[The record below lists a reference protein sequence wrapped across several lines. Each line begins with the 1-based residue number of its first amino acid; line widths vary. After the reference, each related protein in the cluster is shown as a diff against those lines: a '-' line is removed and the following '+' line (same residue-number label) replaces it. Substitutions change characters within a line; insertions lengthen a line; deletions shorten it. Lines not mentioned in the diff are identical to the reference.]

1 MKKVKFAFFATLLV
15 SVMLTGCI
23 RPYNRPA
30 VVQIETN
37 ETAFLVDMRSDG
49 SASTDT
55 MTKIQRK
62 DVLIDG
68 YWVQTG
74 RFHSSG
80 YWRPTQ
86 KVLVVSRKPVEIHWS
101 ESNSDPTVRAVSSE
115 SVGFR
120 VPLVAN
126 ATIQSDEDAATY
138 LKWFKSNREAN
149 QSVQWERI
157 YASEWPIREEA
168 EPLENAINRVIFP
181 VVNNKLS
188 ELFLEVP
195 IIECESKRVEFVT
208 QAFEA
213 AKEEALKYGITLLIL
228 SSTDGLLYDDPEFQ
242 KRIDDLAV
250 AKMRENV
257 LRQEQ
262 LNAAAEQRVKTT
274 QAQTEAEVA
283 RIQGQTVDIQR
294 RQMEIEGQRLIYQAQ
309 ADAIRTQANKAWPA
323 TLVVEDLEMLGNLG
337 LVQK

>member
-1 MKKVKFAFFATLLV
+1 MKRINFFFLAPVLVLLA
-15 SVMLTGCI
+15 GCI

-49 SASTDT
+49 SASADS

-74 RFHSSG
+74 RFPNSG

-101 ESNSDPTVRAVSSE
+101 ESSSDPTVRAVSSE

-120 VPLVAN
+120 VPLVIN
-126 ATIQSDEDAATY
+126 ATIQSDEDAAVY

-149 QSVQWERI
+149 QAVQWERI
-157 YASEWPIREEA
+157 NASKWPIREEA

-188 ELFLEVP
+188 ELFLQVP
-195 IIECESKRVEFVT
+195 IIGCESKRVEYVV

-213 AKEEALKYGITLLIL
+213 ARAEAAKYGITLLIL
-228 SSTDGLLYDDPEFQ
+228 SSTDGLLYDDSEFQ
-242 KRIDDLAV
+242 RRINNLAV
-250 AKMRENV
+250 AKLHENV
-257 LRQEQ
+257 LRQDE
-262 LNAAAEQRVKTT
+262 LNAVAERKVKTT
-274 QAQTEAEVA
+274 EAQTEAEVA

-309 ADAIRTQANKAWPA
+309 ADAIRTQANKAWPT
-323 TLVVEDLEMLGNLG
+323 TLVVEDLDMLGNLG

>member
-1 MKKVKFAFFATLLV
+1 
-15 SVMLTGCI
+15 
-23 RPYNRPA
+23 
-30 VVQIETN
+30 
-37 ETAFLVDMRSDG
+37 MRSED
-49 SASTDT
+49 SAATDA

-74 RFHSSG
+74 RYSASG

-120 VPLVAN
+120 IPLVIN

-138 LKWFKSNREAN
+138 LKWFKSNRENN
-149 QSVQWERI
+149 QSVLWERI
-157 YASEWPIREEA
+157 NASEWPIREEA

-188 ELFLEVP
+188 ELFLKVP
-195 IIECESKRVEFVT
+195 IIECESSRVEFISL
-208 QAFEA
+208 AFEA
-213 AKEEALKYGITLLIL
+213 AKTEAAKYGVTILIL
-228 SSTDGLLYDDPEFQ
+228 SSTDGLLYDDAEFQ
-242 KRIDDLAV
+242 KRINDLAA
-250 AKMRENV
+250 AKMRENI
-257 LRQEQ
+257 LRQDQ
-262 LNAAAEQRVKTT
+262 LNATAEQRVKTT
-274 QAQTEAEVA
+274 QAQTEAEIA

-309 ADAIRTQANKAWPA
+309 ADAIRTQANKAWPT
-323 TLVVEDLEMLGNLG
+323 TLVVEDLEMLGTLG
-337 LVQK
+337 LVQR

>member
-1 MKKVKFAFFATLLV
+1 MKKIKHALFASSLV
-15 SVMLTGCI
+15 CAMLTGCI

-49 SASTDT
+49 SASADS

-74 RFHSSG
+74 RFSNRG

-86 KVLVVSRKPVEIHWS
+86 KVLVVSRKPVEIYWPAS
-101 ESNSDPTVRAVSSE
+101 ERDPVVRAVSSE

-120 VPLVAN
+120 IPLVIN
-126 ATIQSDEDAATY
+126 AAIQSDEDASSY

-149 QSVQWERI
+149 QSVQWDKI
-157 YASEWPIREEA
+157 KASEWPVREEA
-168 EPLENAINRVIFP
+168 EPLESAVNRVVFP
-181 VVNNKLS
+181 VINNKLS
-188 ELFLEVP
+188 ELFLQVP

-208 QAFEA
+208 EAFETARREA
-213 AKEEALKYGITLLIL
+213 AKYGITLLIL

-242 KRIDDLAV
+242 NRINDLAV
-250 AKMRENV
+250 AKMYENV

-262 LNAAAEQRVKTT
+262 LNAAAEQQVKTT

-309 ADAIRTQANKAWPA
+309 ADAIRTQADKAWPA
-323 TLVVEDLEMLGNLG
+323 TLVVEDLDMLGSLG

>member
-1 MKKVKFAFFATLLV
+1 MKNSNLFLV
-15 SVMLTGCI
+15 FTVLAGVMLAGCI

-49 SASTDT
+49 SASADD

-62 DVLIDG
+62 DVLVDG

-74 RFHSSG
+74 RFQYSG

-86 KVLVVSRKPVEIHWS
+86 KVLVVSRKPVEINWS
-101 ESNSDPTVRAVSSE
+101 ASSSDPTVRAVSSE

-120 VPLVAN
+120 IPLVIN
-126 ATIQSDEDAATY
+126 ATIQSDDDASTY
-138 LKWFKSNREAN
+138 LKWFKSNRNAAETR
-149 QSVQWERI
+149 WEHI
-157 YASEWPIREEA
+157 NASEWPIREEA
-168 EPLENAINRVIFP
+168 ESLESAINRVIFP

-188 ELFLEVP
+188 ELFLQVP
-195 IIECESKRVEFVT
+195 IIECESKRVEFVL

-213 AKEEALKYGITLLIL
+213 AKSEAVKYGITLLIL
-228 SSTDGLLYDDPEFQ
+228 SSTDGLLYDDNEFQ
-242 KRIDDLAV
+242 QRINDLAV
-250 AKMRENV
+250 AKMKENV
-257 LRQEQ
+257 LRQDHA
-262 LNAAAEQRVKTT
+262 NAAAEQRVKTT
-274 QAQTEAEVA
+274 QAETEASVA

-323 TLVVEDLEMLGNLG
+323 TLVVQDLEMLGNLG

>member
-1 MKKVKFAFFATLLV
+1 MRKVNVVFLMVSLAAVLLA
-15 SVMLTGCI
+15 GCV

-62 DVLIDG
+62 DVLVDG

-74 RFHSSG
+74 RFSFKG

-101 ESNSDPTVRAVSSE
+101 ESGSDPTVRAVSSE
-115 SVGFR
+115 SVGFK
-120 VPLVAN
+120 VPLVTN

-149 QSVQWERI
+149 QSVRWEDI
-157 YASEWPIREEA
+157 DASQWPIREEA
-168 EPLENAINRVIFP
+168 EPLESAINRVIFP

-188 ELFLEVP
+188 ELFLKVP
-195 IIECESKRVEFVT
+195 IIECESKRVEFVE

-213 AKEEALKYGITLLIL
+213 ARAEAAKYGITLLIL
-228 SSTDGLLYDDPEFQ
+228 SSTDGLLYDDSEFQ
-242 KRIDDLAV
+242 KRINDLAV
-250 AKMRENV
+250 AKLHENV
-257 LRQEQ
+257 LRQEE
-262 LNAAAEQRVKTT
+262 LNAVAEQRVKTT
-274 QAQTEAEVA
+274 EAQTEAEVA
-283 RIQGQTVDIQR
+283 RIQGQTVEIQR

-323 TLVVEDLEMLGNLG
+323 TLVVEDLEMLGSLG
-337 LVQK
+337 LVQR